1 MKPAHT
7 RARYRI
13 SIVIPA
19 YNEGK
24 TIKRCLDALMQ
35 QSVAPDE
42 ILVVDNNSADNT
54 AAIAHSYREV
64 RVIPKTDAQGITVA
78 RNAGLDAATGDILCR
93 IDADTAVPPNWVE
106 EIRHY
111 FDANPQ
117 QIAALYG
124 MSRGARFDVRAPRWV
139 QHVVG
144 VAVLDL
150 GFFVPTWLMLGGH
163 ATLYGSN
170 MLITRH
176 TWQTVRPDVATDDSV
191 HEDVDLSAC
200 IIAHGGRTENAHLP
214 KVLVSSRSLCESPV
228 KFFWRLRIWVHSSR
242 RVQRLKKAKSTE

>member
-1 MKPAHT
+1 
-7 RARYRI
+7 
-13 SIVIPA
+13 
-19 YNEGK
+19 
-24 TIKRCLDALMQ
+24 MQ

-42 ILVVDNNSADNT
+42 ILVVDNNSSDRT
-54 AAIAHSYREV
+54 AEIASSYDTV

-106 EIRHY
+106 EIRRY

-117 QIAALYG
+117 QVNALYG
-124 MSRGARFDVRAPRWV
+124 MSRGARFDVHAPRWV
-139 QHVVG
+139 QHLVG
-144 VAVLDL
+144 VVVLDI
-150 GFFVPTWLMLGGH
+150 GFFVPTWIMLGGH

-176 TWQTVRPDVATDDSV
+176 AWQSVRPHVATDDSV

-200 IIAHGGRTENAHLP
+200 IINHGGQTENAHLP
-214 KVLVSSRSLCESPV
+214 KVLVSARSLFESPM
-228 KFFWRLRIWVHSSR
+228 KFFWRLRIWVYSSR
-242 RVQRLKKAKSTE
+242 RIRRLKKTETKE